1 MNYSRVSKKVSTG
14 AKISDS
20 KLITLKK
27 NYKNLLA
34 VALKHYSRPDHC
46 YPYQMLLERP
56 SANLLFLVSE
66 THSRLDECPVG
77 TFESEFIKVLLSP
90 LEPKTSVNKSTL
102 LGTCRGG
109 KGFSFKDE
117 FLVHFDK
124 KMTIAIKNYVNE
136 IEKHVTFS
144 LNVSDRQFF
153 INFFVEEIT
162 DFGLQKYD
170 RLFDRLVDKE
180 SFKLVQLG
188 LFLKLLN
195 DVARSTST
203 SSSSLAKLKFLTKTS
218 YSPQFN
224 RVAERNFPIGRTKKL
239 GECFRIRS
247 KKLFLTYFEV
257 PCILP
262 VDVKEVFL
270 ETLRNQLKSLF
281 ADEASPTKYLIC
293 LEKQLDG
300 GNQLHVYLEYTQT
313 LNCRKIELFEVDLSE
328 YLPVADV
335 LEAKKKTLCKG
346 NYASAQNKQLV
357 LNRIMKDRPGLD
369 NVLVNFE
376 LPMVKGFFY

>member
-1 MNYSRVSKKVSTG
+1 MNYFRISEKVPKG

-34 VALKHYSRPDHC
+34 VALKHYSRPGHC
-46 YPYQMLLERP
+46 YPYQILSERP
-56 SANLLFLVSE
+56 SVNLLFFLPEIYSK
-66 THSRLDECPVG
+66 LDECPVG
-77 TFESEFIKVLLSP
+77 TFEVEFIKVLLSP
-90 LEPKTSVNKSTL
+90 LEYKTSINKSTL

-124 KMTIAIKNYVNE
+124 KMIIAIKNYVNE
-136 IEKHVTFS
+136 IEKHVTLS
-144 LNVSDRQFF
+144 LNVPDRQFF

-170 RLFDRLVDKE
+170 RLLDRLVDKE
-180 SFKLVQLG
+180 SFKFVQLG

-195 DVARSTST
+195 DVARSTSM

-218 YSPQFN
+218 YSSQPN
-224 RVAERNFPIGRTKKL
+224 RVAQRNLPIGRTEKL

-247 KKLFLTYFEV
+247 KKLFLTYSGV

-262 VDVKEVFL
+262 VDVKAVFL
-270 ETLRNQLKSLF
+270 ETLRNQLKSLSV
-281 ADEASPTKYLIC
+281 DEAGPTKYLIC
-293 LEKQLDG
+293 LEKQSDG
-300 GNQLHVYLEYTQT
+300 DNQLHVYLEYTQT

-328 YLPVADV
+328 YLPVVDV

-346 NYASAQNKQLV
+346 NYVSAQNKEFV

-369 NVLVNFE
+369 NILVNFE
-376 LPMVKGFFY
+376 LPMVKGVFY